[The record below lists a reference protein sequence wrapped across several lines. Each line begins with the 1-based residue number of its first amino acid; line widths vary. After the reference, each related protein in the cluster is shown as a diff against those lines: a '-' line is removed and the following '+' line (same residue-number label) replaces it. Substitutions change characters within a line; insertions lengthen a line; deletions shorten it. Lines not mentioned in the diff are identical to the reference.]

1 MSLIRKTPLAL
12 SIICLVVLHSHAAEP
27 EMLVTKDMARNAIA
41 AFRQG
46 PLLPRGRAA
55 GEVVRRF
62 AEKDDSVI
70 VQITSKV
77 VPFINDL
84 KVMQEDRTLLLDAF
98 VVGNVDAQFL
108 RNEKKD
114 DPYSGVTEMI
124 ETYKRM
130 KKQNPA
136 LNIPDVEKFM
146 EMDKQGELKKYLAT
160 P

>member
-1 MSLIRKTPLAL
+1 MRKTSLAL
-12 SIICLVVLHSHAAEP
+12 SIIILVAFDSRAAEP
-27 EMLVTKDMARNAIA
+27 EVLVTKDMARNAIA
-41 AFRQG
+41 VFRQD
-46 PLLPRGRAA
+46 PFSPRGRAA

-70 VQITSKV
+70 VQITGKV
-77 VPFINDL
+77 LPFISDL

-114 DPYSGVTEMI
+114 DAYSGVTEMI
-124 ETYKRM
+124 ETYRAM
-130 KKQNPA
+130 KKRNPA
-136 LNIPDVEKFM
+136 VNIADVEKFI
-146 EMDKQGELKKYLAT
+146 ELEKHGELKKYLAT

>member
-1 MSLIRKTPLAL
+1 MRKTSLAL
-12 SIICLVVLHSHAAEP
+12 IIIVLVAFHSHAAEP
-27 EMLVTKDMARNAIA
+27 EVLVTKDMARNAITV
-41 AFRQG
+41 FRQDT
-46 PLLPRGRAA
+46 LSPRGRAA

-70 VQITSKV
+70 IQITPKV
-77 VPFINDL
+77 IPFINDL

-124 ETYKRM
+124 EVYKQM
-130 KKQNPA
+130 KKRNPA
-136 LNIPDVEKFM
+136 VNIPDVEKFVEM
-146 EMDKQGELKKYLAT
+146 EKHGELKKYLAT

>member
-1 MSLIRKTPLAL
+1 
-12 SIICLVVLHSHAAEP
+12 
-27 EMLVTKDMARNAIA
+27 MLVTKDMARNAIA

-46 PLLPRGRAA
+46 PLLPRGRAG

-70 VQITSKV
+70 VQITPKV

-108 RNEKKD
+108 RNEKKRL
-114 DPYSGVTEMI
+114 SVFRVTEMI

-136 LNIPDVEKFM
+136 INIPDVEKFM

>member
-1 MSLIRKTPLAL
+1 MRKTSLAL
-12 SIICLVVLHSHAAEP
+12 SIIIFVAFHSHAAEP
-27 EMLVTKDMARNAIA
+27 EVLVTKEMARNAITV
-41 AFRQG
+41 FRQDT
-46 PLLPRGRAA
+46 LSPRGRAA

-70 VQITSKV
+70 IQITPKV

-114 DPYSGVTEMI
+114 DSYSGMTEMI
-124 ETYKRM
+124 EVYKLM
-130 KKQNPA
+130 KKRNPA
-136 LNIPDVEKFM
+136 VNIPDVEKFVEM
-146 EMDKQGELKKYLAT
+146 EKHGELKKYLAV

>member
-1 MSLIRKTPLAL
+1 M
-12 SIICLVVLHSHAAEP
+12 
-27 EMLVTKDMARNAIA
+27 TKEMARNAITV
-41 AFRQG
+41 FRQD
-46 PLLPRGRAA
+46 PLSPRGRAA

-62 AEKDDSVI
+62 AEKDESVI
-70 VQITSKV
+70 VQIDAKV
-77 VPFINDL
+77 VPFTNDL

-114 DPYSGVTEMI
+114 DSYSGVTEMI
-124 ETYKRM
+124 ETYRAM

-136 LNIPDVEKFM
+136 VNIADVEKFI
-146 EMDKQGELKKYLAT
+146 EMDKHGELKKYLAT